1 MGKFDEEAP
10 PHNFPPGATK
20 ERPKT
25 VKKSNGEAP
34 PDSLPRPV
42 GESAFSLLER
52 DLPAPVRLCDPWA
65 TEGVNIIAGR
75 PKLGKTT
82 LERQKLAAAATAGK
96 FLDSDFP
103 SSVKCAF
110 LSLEEGER
118 LCRHK
123 FTKAGLNEQA
133 LSGIELFFEWRRG
146 AEGIYQLDRY
156 LEENPDVRLICI
168 DSLTK
173 FRTVP
178 DPRTPSFMADYEA
191 VSGIHDM
198 IKRYPGRCIDIIH
211 HTRKIKGEDPI
222 DAISGTYGLTA
233 ACDSYAVMLYHA
245 DGVVMHV
252 GGRLW
257 ERDDNQF
264 TLKRGERQ
272 TWDLIGIHLD
282 LTDKQKEAFERVKSS
297 PNGISGKELAD
308 AEAITPQS
316 AWQRL
321 DELLEKGLVTKRYGR
336 IYAK

>member
-1 MGKFDEEAP
+1 MNNEAEIP
-10 PHNFPPGATK
+10 PHEFPPGATK
-20 ERPKT
+20 ERPA
-25 VKKSNGEAP
+25 KKPNGEAP
-34 PDSLPRPV
+34 HDSIPRPV

-82 LERQKLAAAATAGK
+82 LERQKLAAAATAGP
-96 FLDSDFP
+96 FLDSTFP
-103 SSVKCAF
+103 NSVKCAF

-118 LCRHK
+118 LCKHK
-123 FTKAGLNEQA
+123 FTKAGLNEHA

-156 LEENPDVRLICI
+156 LEENPEVRLICI

-198 IKRYPGRCIDIIH
+198 IKKYPGCCVDIIH
-211 HTRKIKGEDPI
+211 HTRKIKGDDPI

-233 ACDSYAVMLYHA
+233 ACDSYAVMLHHA
-245 DGVVMHV
+245 DGAVMHV

-257 ERDDNQF
+257 EREDNQY

-272 TWDLIGIHLD
+272 TWEMLGVHMD
-282 LTDKQKEAFERVKSS
+282 LTDKQRDAFEMVKSC
-297 PNGISGKELAD
+297 PNGLAGKELSD
-308 AEAITPQS
+308 KLGITVPS

-336 IYAK
+336 VYQK